1 MSRSHGKDR
10 VQHPGRKTLQLCA
23 QVRHAVEFALT
34 GELDD
39 DVLRMLHVARV
50 DPAPDASRM
59 IVTVVP
65 LMDDDDHDPI
75 EILNHLHSHAG
86 TIRHAVAT
94 DINRKKVPELM
105 FQFADKSALLEEA
118 GIDPASA
125 SESSEEE

>member
-10 VQHPGRKTLQLCA
+10 ARHPGRKTLQLCA
-23 QVRHAVEFALT
+23 QVRHAIEFALT

-50 DPAPDASRM
+50 EPAPDASRM

-65 LMDDDDHDPI
+65 LMDDDDHDPVQ
-75 EILNHLHSHAG
+75 ILSHLHARAG
-86 TIRHAVAT
+86 AIRAAVAK

-105 FQFADKSALLEEA
+105 YKFADKTALLEEA
-118 GIDPASA
+118 GLDPTTASDP
-125 SESSEEE
+125 SEEE

>member
-1 MSRSHGKDR
+1 MSRPHGNDR
-10 VQHPGRKTLQLCA
+10 EPHPGRKTLQLCA
-23 QVRHAVEFALT
+23 QVRHAVEYALT

-75 EILNHLHSHAG
+75 EILNHLHAHAG
-86 TIRHAVAT
+86 TIRSAVAA

-105 FQFADKSALLEEA
+105 YQFADKSALLAEA
-118 GIDPASA
+118 GIEPAGVPDG
-125 SESSEEE
+125 SEEE